1 MAGEDRKVVPRRT
14 GLAGV
19 SKHTTLCRSLG
30 EKRLLGRPLP
40 PPPSASRIFQ
50 TFPRQVIH
58 PLLMDQY
65 PESVNY
71 RNKHSVIR
79 TLQAVWREGR
89 VCGRLAEPFIFAGV
103 RAAQPAAQSAYHMH
117 SPASQFSAGRPM
129 RYGGGGSIQTPP
141 HPNPGDPAGQ
151 STQDRGGQAS
161 KGAGRTHRHAHKDPR
176 PVCGLCS
183 W

>member
-1 MAGEDRKVVPRRT
+1 MAGEDGKVVPRRT

-19 SKHTTLCRSLG
+19 SKHTTLCWSLG

-40 PPPSASRIFQ
+40 PPPSASGIFQ

-79 TLQAVWREGR
+79 TLQAAWREGR

-129 RYGGGGSIQTPP
+129 GY
-141 HPNPGDPAGQ
+141 
-151 STQDRGGQAS
+151 
-161 KGAGRTHRHAHKDPR
+161 
-176 PVCGLCS
+176 VCGGAPS
-183 W
+183 